1 MKNGPTGNLA
11 ALLALIRKD
20 LQIFVHDRRAMT
32 LTFLVPIAIASFF
45 GYLFGGNGD
54 SKRETGKIEVRAIDQ
69 DGSPLS
75 RAVIAGIGG
84 DPTLAL
90 RPATLEEGREAVR
103 KGKAAVA
110 IVLPKGFGDAAAR
123 SLFDPSAKKPVVGL
137 LHDPSHVGEL
147 AMVRGLLT
155 QHAMEAV
162 SAEAFGGSTGE
173 RILGEQLREL
183 EAPAQG
189 MSSGEQESLR
199 ELLSG
204 ALDLNRRSREPS
216 AEGKPSGARRGL
228 GMPFDVSAQEVTARE
243 GVKYNGYAHS
253 FAGMGV
259 QFVLFAAIDL
269 GVAILLERQ
278 KGIWKRLRGAPV
290 SRGMLLLGKALA
302 SAILGLL
309 TFAVMFTFAFVVFG
323 VRISGS
329 LPGFVAI
336 AVAFSLMA
344 AAFGLMI
351 AALGKTPQAARG
363 ISSLAVLLLVMLGG
377 AWVPS
382 FVFPKWL
389 QTATLVTPTRWAVDG
404 FDAMTWRGVD
414 FSGSLAPTG
423 VLLLSAAVFG
433 AIAWSRFRWEE

>member
-1 MKNGPTGNLA
+1 MKNGNVT
-11 ALLALIRKD
+11 ALLALIAKD
-20 LQIFVHDRRAMT
+20 LQLFVHDRRAVV
-32 LTFLVPIAIASFF
+32 LTFVVPIAIASFF
-45 GYLFGGNGD
+45 GYLFGGNSGGNKD
-54 SKRETGKIEVRAIDQ
+54 RETGKIEIRAIDQ
-69 DGSPLS
+69 DGTPLS
-75 RAVIAGIGG
+75 RAVIAGLGS
-84 DPTLAL
+84 DPALAV

-110 IVLPKGFGDAAAR
+110 VILPKGFGDAAAR
-123 SLFDPSAKKPVVGL
+123 GLFDPNAKKPIVGL

-147 AMVRGLLT
+147 QMVRGMLT

-162 SAEAFGGSTGE
+162 SAEAFNGPTGE
-173 RILGEQLREL
+173 KMLDEQLRDL
-183 EAPAQG
+183 ETPNPGMAPAD
-189 MSSGEQESLR
+189 QESLR
-199 ELLSG
+199 QLLTG
-204 ALDLNRRSREPS
+204 ALDLNRRGRAPEADGSPS
-216 AEGKPSGARRGL
+216 TAQRGL
-228 GMPFDVSAQEVTARE
+228 GMPFDVSTEEVTARE
-243 GVKYNGYAHS
+243 GVRYNGYAHS

-278 KGIWKRLRGAPV
+278 RGIWKRLRGAPV

-302 SAILGLL
+302 AAMLGLL

-329 LPGFVAI
+329 FPGFVAI
-336 AVAFSLMA
+336 AVAFALMA

-351 AALGKTPQAARG
+351 ASLGKTPQAARG

-382 FVFPKWL
+382 FIFPKWL
-389 QTATLVTPTRWAVDG
+389 QTATLITPTRWAVDG
-404 FDAMTWRGVD
+404 FDAMTWRGVG
-414 FSGSLAPTG
+414 FEGALAPVG

-433 AIAWSRFRWEE
+433 AIAWNRFRWEE